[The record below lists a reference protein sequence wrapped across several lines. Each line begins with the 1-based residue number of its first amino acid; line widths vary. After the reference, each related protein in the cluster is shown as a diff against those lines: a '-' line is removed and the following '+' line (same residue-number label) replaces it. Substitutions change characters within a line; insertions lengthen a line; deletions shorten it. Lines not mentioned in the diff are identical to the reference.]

1 MPEDRRM
8 TISSS
13 SHLAPDEVA
22 RHTFGTVR
30 RGFDP
35 EEVRAYL
42 NTLAEGLRGV
52 AEREADL
59 RQALEEAEHRAAN
72 PVLDEETLASAL
84 GQETSRVLRSAH
96 EAASE
101 MVAKATAESERILAE
116 SREEI
121 ATTESRVSE
130 QLAERVAQTE
140 ADTGATRRA
149 TEEAAAAILE
159 EARNQ
164 ASAIAEQNRQH
175 CREMVDEAQALRARV
190 LADLSRRRK
199 VLHAQIEQL
208 RAGRE
213 HLAETVR
220 GVRHS
225 IDVIA
230 DDLFKAEDEA
240 RLAAEAAGR
249 EAVARPDEG
258 SPEEI
263 ASSLLAGEALA
274 RTPPMVDV
282 LGPDAETGSGES
294 EGVGPGEEGMTA
306 PVTEETPAVDE
317 PPVDEVTAVTAVV
330 EPVVEVPSSAVEPRS
345 RFEPV
350 VEPVDGPVDEPPRPV
365 GPDGGGGDP
374 GTGGESKPSVDDLFA
389 KIRASTGEGEEP
401 AGAATTDDGGS
412 GDSPPE
418 EGDPRRARRDELI
431 APIVTALSRRLKR
444 TLQDD
449 HNDLL
454 DRLRSGHSA
463 WSLDLLTP
471 EPEHHDIYAT
481 AALPFLEE
489 AAQAGASYAGSEG
502 TSGPSVDELLGVA
515 HDLAETVIGPL
526 RRQLADDGRLQGA
539 EESEVA
545 EHVGAA
551 FREWKGA
558 RVERLAGDFVV
569 AAFSAGSI
577 TGAGAEP
584 GALLEWVAVAGPD
597 ADPCPDC
604 EDNALTGPQPPGE
617 EFPTGHRRP
626 PAHPGCRCLLA
637 PSAP

>member
-1 MPEDRRM
+1 M
-8 TISSS
+8 
-13 SHLAPDEVA
+13 
-22 RHTFGTVR
+22 
-30 RGFDP
+30 
-35 EEVRAYL
+35 
-42 NTLAEGLRGV
+42 
-52 AEREADL
+52 
-59 RQALEEAEHRAAN
+59 
-72 PVLDEETLASAL
+72 
-84 GQETSRVLRSAH
+84 
-96 EAASE
+96 
-101 MVAKATAESERILAE
+101 
-116 SREEI
+116 
-121 ATTESRVSE
+121 
-130 QLAERVAQTE
+130 
-140 ADTGATRRA
+140 
-149 TEEAAAAILE
+149 
-159 EARNQ
+159 
-164 ASAIAEQNRQH
+164 
-175 CREMVDEAQALRARV
+175 
-190 LADLSRRRK
+190 
-199 VLHAQIEQL
+199 LHAQIEQL

-282 LGPDAETGSGES
+282 LGPDAETGSGS
-294 EGVGPGEEGMTA
+294 RRGVGPGEEGMTA

-330 EPVVEVPSSAVEPRS
+330 EPVVEVVEPVVEVV
-345 RFEPV
+345 EPV
-350 VEPVDGPVDEPPRPV
+350 VEPVDEPVDEPPRPV

-489 AAQAGASYAGSEG
+489 AAQAGASYVGSEG
-502 TSGPSVDELLGVA
+502 TSGPSVDECWGGRTTWPRRSSAAPSTGRPTMAGSRGPRSRRWPSTSGLPSGSGRAPGWSGWRATSWWPPSRRARSPAPAPSRVPSSSGWRWPGRTPIRAPTARTTPSPDRATRRGVPHRA
-515 HDLAETVIGPL
+515 PSSPGSSGV
-526 RRQLADDGRLQGA
+526 
-539 EESEVA
+539 SM
-545 EHVGAA
+545 
-551 FREWKGA
+551 
-558 RVERLAGDFVV
+558 LAGP
-569 AAFSAGSI
+569 FSH
-577 TGAGAEP
+577 
-584 GALLEWVAVAGPD
+584 
-597 ADPCPDC
+597 
-604 EDNALTGPQPPGE
+604 
-617 EFPTGHRRP
+617 HRLRSW
-626 PAHPGCRCLLA
+626 RS
-637 PSAP
+637 PSDIS